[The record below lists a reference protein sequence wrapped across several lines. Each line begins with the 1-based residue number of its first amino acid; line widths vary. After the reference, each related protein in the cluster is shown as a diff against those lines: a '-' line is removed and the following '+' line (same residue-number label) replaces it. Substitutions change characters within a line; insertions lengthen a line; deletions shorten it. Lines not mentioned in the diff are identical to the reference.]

1 MGHVS
6 KFTALVCCTLAAA
19 PLFADP
25 ATGWKQTGAGSYDY
39 NDTDNWV
46 DGVVNGVFGSDL
58 SLANNQT
65 IRFSQDTTLPDGL
78 SIAYSGNYALTFQSD
93 GTGAKTLTLGGG
105 ITANV
110 SKNGKNAHVTFGS
123 ATTADNLVFDLGG
136 ENKTFT
142 QSATQNDP
150 SNTGWMKIYA
160 TIQNG
165 SVTYSGLGP
174 IKIYGS
180 HIYSGGTTLA
190 NTGYIYMNN
199 TACFGSGTV
208 TIADCGGSAWPRL
221 HADSSVSIANNFYV
235 LGDFGFHSA
244 HGTTFS
250 GTITI
255 PSPVRFW
262 CEDNGLSL
270 NGQAILD
277 GNGGCG
283 VANLCKWGSKTYN
296 VYTPI
301 TVDGTAIT
309 VANGVWNQYGK
320 ISGGALSIVGDANG
334 GGGSGFFR
342 CFSAEDDFT
351 GDVSV
356 TGYAQFCYVSFQTA
370 GALPDGVTIL
380 LTGRGCLE
388 GCQTAGYACGTL
400 LSGGRIDSSSTG
412 CLAFA
417 NTENVNVDLTDYPG
431 LSLAT
436 SGNANYYGR
445 ITPANGVYRFCSP
458 SHIYLGAENALTGKA
473 DVLVEMPSSSTSLYL
488 EKSNDVEGKVIIRN
502 CGLIVRNDTGALPN
516 AEVHVHGGNFYINSN
531 KNTGAR
537 RAEYVHLH
545 GGTLTCAGNG
555 NNATTDTIGELVLD
569 VRDPKYGVIGGINQI
584 SLNAGGK
591 TAKLHVEKFTRANNS
606 LWRLCGTE
614 ANNRILVGG
623 ADGENTVQF
632 TVGNETTVQ
641 SELVGGGGAAGT
653 TTISIYPYAIVHLGA
668 GGYHEYDSLVT
679 YGNRG
684 FRPLDY
690 ETEFETS
697 ITPGTVSHVNVR
709 LPVGSTTEITSDT
722 TVNAVF
728 MQGSNP
734 DKGSTYLTG
743 GKTLTISSGVIVMG
757 YHRNAAPYV
766 QCATINFG
774 GKPGVINFAKGKG
787 SNWQSAIHG
796 SAGAIFFQCD
806 LISENNSNGT
816 GVTISGENASASTLT
831 GDVIIHGKVVNN
843 SDNTFPGGTARPG
856 NIYANGYCQLLDGTY
871 GFNGVFGIGALF
883 RADNSDTIVIG
894 ANGAD
899 GDFAGTLIRT
909 TKIIKESSGR
919 QRLSGASSHTGATT
933 VSAGVLQLDGSFTAS
948 AVTVASGATLAG
960 CGTFGQGVTLADG
973 AKLEVGSAQLGTD
986 DAVMDFDGG
995 LTLSG
1000 DAAATFKVLGNAAVA
1015 SLEASSVAGTGTLT
1029 VSLDSGELK
1038 SGDYLLAKSDA
1049 AIPFA
1054 YARGENCGILS
1065 LRNNSTELWMT
1076 KSSGLSIIVR

>member
-1 MGHVS
+1 MKRLTVAIVAAIVS
-6 KFTALVCCTLAAA
+6 SAA
-19 PLFADP
+19 FADP
-25 ATGWKQTGAGSYDY
+25 ESGWKQTGAGPYVYD
-39 NDTDNWV
+39 DPANWV
-46 DGVVNGVFGSDL
+46 GGVVNGVFGSDL
-58 SLANNQT
+58 TLTAAQTITFTNDLSLAG
-65 IRFSQDTTLPDGL
+65 GL
-78 SIAYSGNYALTFQSD
+78 SIAYAGNYALTFQSN
-93 GTGAKTLTLGGG
+93 GTGAKTITLGGD
-105 ITANV
+105 ITCIPA
-110 SKNGKNAHVTFGS
+110 SDKASAYVTFGS
-123 ATTADNLVFDLGG
+123 DTPENNLVLKLGG
-136 ENKTFT
+136 IRRTFT
-142 QSATQNDP
+142 IGNVWHQ
-150 SNTGWMKIYA
+150 
-160 TIQNG
+160 
-165 SVTYSGLGP
+165 
-174 IKIYGS
+174 
-180 HIYSGGTTLA
+180 
-190 NTGYIYMNN
+190 
-199 TACFGSGTV
+199 
-208 TIADCGGSAWPRL
+208 R
-221 HADSSVSIANNFYV
+221 
-235 LGDFGFHSA
+235 
-244 HGTTFS
+244 
-250 GTITI
+250 GTIT
-255 PSPVRFW
+255 
-262 CEDNGLSL
+262 NGSFTLL
-270 NGQAILD
+270 A
-277 GNGGCG
+277 GNGR
-283 VANLCKWGSKTYN
+283 
-296 VYTPI
+296 
-301 TVDGTAIT
+301 
-309 VANGVWNQYGK
+309 NGYFNCY
-320 ISGGALSIVGDANG
+320 
-334 GGGSGFFR
+334 
-342 CFSAEDDFT
+342 SAENDFT
-351 GDVSV
+351 GPINVHGDSNF
-356 TGYAQFCYVSFQTA
+356 AFLSFQTA
-370 GALPDGVTIL
+370 GARPDGVSIHL
-380 LTGRGCLE
+380 SGLGGIA
-388 GCQTAGYACGTL
+388 GCQSAGYACGTML
-400 LSGGRIDSSSTG
+400 ASGYIDTSSTG
-412 CLAFA
+412 CVAVA
-417 NTENVNVDLTDYPG
+417 NNENVDIDLSNYPG
-431 LSLAT
+431 LSVA
-436 SGNANYYGR
+436 SAGNANYYGH
-445 ITPANGVYRFCSP
+445 ITPCNGVYRFCSA
-458 SHIYLGAENALTGKA
+458 SHVYLGAENALTGKA

-488 EKSNDVEGKVIIRN
+488 DKSNDVEGNVIVHN
-502 CGLIVRNDTGALPN
+502 CGLILRNDTGMLPN

-591 TAKLHVEKFTRANNS
+591 TAKLYVEKFTRANNS

-679 YGNRG
+679 YGSHG

-709 LPVGSTTEITSDT
+709 LPVGSTTEIASDT

-734 DKGSTYLTG
+734 NKGSTYLTG

-766 QCATINFG
+766 QCANINFG
-774 GKPGVINFAKGKG
+774 GKPGVVNFAKGKG

-856 NIYANGYCQLLDGTY
+856 NIYANGYCKLLDGTY

-899 GDFAGTLIRT
+899 GDFAGTLIST

-960 CGTFGQGVTLADG
+960 CGTFGQGVTLQDG
-973 AKLEVGSAQLGTD
+973 AKLEVGSAQLGAD
-986 DAVMDFDGG
+986 DAVMNFDGG
-995 LTLSG
+995 LALSG
-1000 DAAATFKVLGNAAVA
+1000 NAAATFKVIGSDAVA
-1015 SLEASSVAGTGTLT
+1015 SFEASSVAGTGTLT
-1029 VSLDSGELK
+1029 VSLDSGALK

-1049 AIPFA
+1049 GIPFA
-1054 YARGENCGILS
+1054 YARGVNCGPLS
-1065 LRNNSTELWMT
+1065 LRSNGTELWMT
-1076 KSSGLSIIVR
+1076 KSAGLSIIVR